1 MGTQSHNPK
10 GIKEEQTLFFFLF
23 FSIKIMSMCFFLGLV
38 NYPVIILLLVGRQ
51 VNFNFPFELWFR
63 YSHLD
68 TCF

>member
-1 MGTQSHNPK
+1 MGTQTHNPK
-10 GIKEEQTLFFFLF
+10 GIKEEQTLFF

-38 NYPVIILLLVGRQ
+38 NYPVIILLSVGRQ
-51 VNFNFPFELWFR
+51 FNFNFPFDLWFR

>member
-1 MGTQSHNPK
+1 MGTQTHNPK
-10 GIKEEQTLFFFLF
+10 GIKEEQTLF

-38 NYPVIILLLVGRQ
+38 NYPVIILLSVGRQ
-51 VNFNFPFELWFR
+51 FNFNFPFDLWFR